1 MGGIKLIALTS
12 SHPLLLVRPLDNS
25 QAREYKPVVSLFNGE
40 RTMSPDHKP
49 ELTTPPFPVIP
60 QEAFDWYDEYAHG
73 IIDRREFMAR
83 LAGLVALGFTMTT
96 LTGALMP
103 NYALAEQVSFNDP
116 SIQASYV
123 KFPSP
128 DGYGEGRGYLV
139 LPNALLIP
147 GQKAGDPKTLDL
159 SKKAPVVLVVH
170 ENRGLN
176 PYIED
181 VARRLAAKGYIAF
194 APDALYSLGGYPGN
208 DDAGRAMQ
216 ASLDRAK
223 IEQDFI
229 AAARFLRAHPQSN
242 GKLGAV
248 GFCFGGYIVNMLAAT
263 IPDELAAGVP
273 FYGTPAATELRSRVK
288 GPLMLQ
294 FAALD
299 QRINDTWAEYE
310 AQLKANKADYVAYL
324 YPNVN
329 HGFHNDSTARYDE
342 PTAELAWART
352 LDFFGKHLLV

>member
-1 MGGIKLIALTS
+1 
-12 SHPLLLVRPLDNS
+12 
-25 QAREYKPVVSLFNGE
+25 
-40 RTMSPDHKP
+40 MSPQPKSDNNAP
-49 ELTTPPFPVIP
+49 AAQPIP

-128 DGYGEGRGYLV
+128 EGYGEGRGYLV
-139 LPNALLIP
+139 MPTSMLIP
-147 GQKAGDPKTLDL
+147 GKEAGAPKTLDPT
-159 SKKAPVVLVVH
+159 KKAAVVLVVH

-229 AAARFLRAHPQSN
+229 AAARFLKAHPQSN

-248 GFCFGGYIVNMLAAT
+248 GFCFGGYIVNMLAAS
-263 IPDELAAGVP
+263 IPDELTAGVP

-310 AQLKANKADYVAYL
+310 TQLKANKAEYIAYL

-329 HGFHNDSTARYDE
+329 HGFHNDSTGRYDE

-352 LDFFGKHLLV
+352 LDFFGKYLQG